1 MHTFLRIRAISPNVG
16 IVGLFARTPYNP
28 AMTYCLAACVDAG
41 LVFVSDSRTNAGID
55 QLGVHGKMHP
65 FVDLD
70 DRFFT
75 LLSAGNLATSQAV
88 VARLNRDIKEGAETS
103 LATVSRMR
111 DAADYVG
118 DVNREV
124 VGRYA
129 QGDPDDKFEPTADFI
144 FGGQIGNQP
153 QALFRIYPQ
162 GNYFSS
168 TTLVPF
174 LQIGE
179 MKYGRPILDR
189 IVQMQT
195 SLETVALCGL
205 VSMDSTMRSNA
216 SVGPPIEV
224 MMYRAGAKAPPIHIV
239 YGEDHPYLRTIR
251 ESWAA
256 NLRQAFD
263 ALPPLILPEADVRLV
278 DR

>member
-1 MHTFLRIRAISPNVG
+1 MNV
-16 IVGLFARTPYNP
+16 VGGVLRTPYNP
-28 AMTYCLAACVDAG
+28 GMTYCLAACVDAG
-41 LVFVSDSRTNAGID
+41 LVFISDSRTNAGID
-55 QLGVHGKMHP
+55 HLGVHGKMHA
-65 FVDLD
+65 FADLGG
-70 DRFFT
+70 RFFT
-75 LLSAGNLATSQAV
+75 LLSSGNLATSQAV
-88 VARLNRDIKEGAETS
+88 VARLNRDIREGAATS

-118 DVNREV
+118 EVNREL
-124 VGRYA
+124 VGKYA
-129 QGDPDDKFEPTADFI
+129 KDDPDDKFEPTADFI
-144 FGGQIGNQP
+144 FGGRISDQP
-153 QALFRIYPQ
+153 HALFRIYPQ

-168 TTLVPF
+168 TPLVPF

-189 IVQMQT
+189 IVQMRT

-224 MMYRAGAKAPPIHIV
+224 MMYRAAAGAPPIHIV

-251 ESWAA
+251 ESWAV

-263 ALPPLILPEADVRLV
+263 ALPPLTLPEADMRLV
-278 DR
+278 DND